1 MVGKNKNPPANEV
14 TPSRF
19 TSFFSIFLYNF
30 LTFAQIFILLL
41 CVIIYT
47 HSIFLF

>member
-19 TSFFSIFLYNF
+19 TSFFSE
-30 LTFAQIFILLL
+30 FARSLHNIKDEYIEKYGKQ
-41 CVIIYT
+41 
-47 HSIFLF
+47 